1 MTNYILQRA
10 IAMILTLFAISTITF
25 FLMHAIPGGP
35 FTREKPLEA
44 QIVAALNE
52 KYHLDDPLFKQYTDY
67 MGDLLRGDLGPSFK
81 FRGRTVNQLI
91 SGGFPITARIGL
103 LSVLVT
109 VLLSIPMGIISALK
123 QNKWEDYSTMFIAT
137 LGVTVPSFVLASL
150 LIYVFCV
157 KLGWFPVIWST
168 DAAGW
173 LKYSQYILP
182 MLALSGYSIS
192 FITRLMR
199 ASMLDVIGQDYIR
212 TARAKGLSEF
222 RVIMEHALKNAV
234 LPVVTYLGPMIAGV
248 VTGSFV
254 IEKMFTIPGIG
265 YQYVDSIGNR
275 DYTMIMGSTIFYAAI
290 LIVLNFVVDI
300 IYGFIDPRIKLGNI
314 KEA

>member
-52 KYHLDDPLFKQYTDY
+52 KYHLDDPLIKQYADY
-67 MGDLLRGDLGPSFK
+67 MADLVRGDLGPSFK
-81 FRGRTVNQLI
+81 FRGRTVNELI
-91 SGGFPITARIGL
+91 SGGFPITARIGI

-109 VLLSIPMGIISALK
+109 VLLSIPMGIISAIK
-123 QNKWEDYSTMFIAT
+123 QNKWEDYSTMFVAT

-157 KLGWFPVIWST
+157 KFGWFPVIWST
-168 DAAGW
+168 DATGW

-182 MLALSGYSIS
+182 MIALSGYSIS

-199 ASMLDVIGQDYIR
+199 ASMLDVISQDYIR

-290 LIVLNFVVDI
+290 LIVLNFAVDI

>member
-1 MTNYILQRA
+1 MTRYILQRA

-35 FTREKPLEA
+35 FTREKPLEPA
-44 QIVAALNE
+44 IIAALNE

-67 MGDLLRGDLGPSFK
+67 MGDLLRGDFGPSFK
-81 FRGRTVNQLI
+81 FRGRTVNELI
-91 SGGFPITARIGL
+91 GAGFPITAKIGIL
-103 LSVLVT
+103 AVLVT
-109 VLLSIPMGIISALK
+109 VILSVPMGIISALK
-123 QNKWEDYSTMFIAT
+123 QNKWQDYSFMFLAT
-137 LGVTVPSFVLASL
+137 LGVTVPGFVLASV

-168 DAAGW
+168 TATGW
-173 LKYSQYILP
+173 LSISQYILP
-182 MLALSGYSIS
+182 MIALSGYSMS

-199 ASMLDVIGQDYIR
+199 SSMLDVIGQDYIR
-212 TARAKGLSEF
+212 TARAKGLSEM
-222 RVIMEHALKNAV
+222 RVIMEHALKNAI
-234 LPVVTYLGPMIAGV
+234 LPVVTYLGPTIAAL

-290 LIVLNFVVDI
+290 LIILNFLVDI
-300 IYGFIDPRIKLGNI
+300 IYGFIDPRIKIGNI

>member
-1 MTNYILQRA
+1 MTNYIFQRA

-35 FTREKPLEA
+35 FTREKRLEPT
-44 QIVAALNE
+44 IVAALNE

-81 FRGRTVNQLI
+81 FRGRTVNELI

-103 LSVLVT
+103 LSVLIT
-109 VLLSIPMGIISALK
+109 VLLSVPMGIISALK
-123 QNKWEDYSTMFIAT
+123 QSKWEDYSTMFVAT
-137 LGVTVPSFVLASL
+137 LGVTIPSFVLASL

-168 DAAGW
+168 EAKGW
-173 LKYSQYILP
+173 LSYSQYILP
-182 MLALSGYSIS
+182 MIALSGYSIS

-199 ASMLDVIGQDYIR
+199 ASMLDVINQDYIR
-212 TARAKGLSEF
+212 TARAKGLPEF
-222 RVIMEHALKNAV
+222 RVIMEHALKNAI
-234 LPVVTYLGPMIAGV
+234 LPVVTYLGPMIAAV

-290 LIVLNFVVDI
+290 LIVLNFAVDI

>member
-1 MTNYILQRA
+1 MFNYIFQRA

-35 FTREKPLEA
+35 FTREKPLEPA
-44 QIVAALNE
+44 IIAALNE
-52 KYHLDDPLFKQYTDY
+52 KYHLDDPLIKQYGDY
-67 MGDLLRGDLGPSFK
+67 MADLMRGDLGPSFK
-81 FRGRTVNQLI
+81 FRGRTVNELI
-91 SGGFPITARIGL
+91 GSGFPLTAKIGL

-109 VLLSIPMGIISALK
+109 VIISVPMGIIAALK
-123 QNKWEDYSTMFIAT
+123 QKHWQDYSMMFLAT
-137 LGVTVPSFVLASL
+137 LGVTVPSFVMASV

-157 KLGWFPVIWST
+157 RLGWFPVIWNTSAT
-168 DAAGW
+168 GW
-173 LKYSQYILP
+173 LAFSQYILP
-182 MLALSGYSIS
+182 MLALSGYSMS

-199 ASMLDVIGQDYIR
+199 ASMLDVINQDYIR

-222 RVIMEHALKNAV
+222 RVIMEHAFKNAV
-234 LPVVTYLGPMIAGV
+234 LPVVTYLGPMIAAL
-248 VTGSFV
+248 VTGSFI

-265 YQYVDSIGNR
+265 YLYVDSIGNR

>member
-1 MTNYILQRA
+1 MTRYILQRA

-35 FTREKPLEA
+35 FTREKPLEPA
-44 QIVAALNE
+44 IIAALNE

-67 MGDLLRGDLGPSFK
+67 MGDLMRGDFGPSFK
-81 FRGRTVNQLI
+81 FRGRTVNELI
-91 SGGFPITARIGL
+91 GAGFPITAKIGIL
-103 LSVLVT
+103 AVLITVILSV
-109 VLLSIPMGIISALK
+109 PMGIISALK
-123 QNKWEDYSTMFIAT
+123 QNKWQDYSFMFLAT
-137 LGVTVPSFVLASL
+137 LGVTVPGFVLASV

-157 KLGWFPVIWST
+157 QLGWFPVIWNT
-168 DAAGW
+168 TATGW
-173 LKYSQYILP
+173 LSISQYLLP
-182 MLALSGYSIS
+182 MLALSGYSMS

-199 ASMLDVIGQDYIR
+199 SSMLDVIGQDYIR
-212 TARAKGLSEF
+212 TARAKGLSEM
-222 RVIMEHALKNAV
+222 RVIMEHALKNAI
-234 LPVVTYLGPMIAGV
+234 LPVVTYLGPTIAAL

-290 LIVLNFVVDI
+290 LIILNFLVDI
-300 IYGFIDPRIKLGNI
+300 IYGFIDPRIKIGNI

>member
-10 IAMILTLFAISTITF
+10 IAMILTLFAITTITF

-35 FTREKPLEA
+35 FTREKPLEPA
-44 QIVAALNE
+44 IIAALNE

-67 MGDLLRGDLGPSFK
+67 MSDLLHGDFGPSFK
-81 FRGRTVNQLI
+81 FRGRTVNELI
-91 SGGFPITARIGL
+91 GGGFPLTAKIGL

-109 VLLSIPMGIISALK
+109 VLISVPMGIISALK
-123 QNKWEDYSTMFIAT
+123 QNKWEDYTFMFAAT
-137 LGVTVPSFVLASL
+137 LGVTVPSFVLASV
-150 LIYVFCV
+150 LIYFFCV
-157 KLGWFPVIWST
+157 QLGWFPVIWKT
-168 DAAGW
+168 DATGW
-173 LKYSQYILP
+173 LAFSQYILP
-182 MLALSGYSIS
+182 MLALSGYSMS

-199 ASMLDVIGQDYIR
+199 SSMLDVIGQDYIR

-222 RVIMEHALKNAV
+222 RVIMEHAMKNAV
-234 LPVVTYLGPMIAGV
+234 LPVVTYLGPMIAAL